1 MLRSCSFLR
10 ERKFSVY
17 TVPEAA
23 TMMFSNGAQQVRD
36 APHSA
41 PTVVLAA
48 AFSDAVRLGQ
58 FTSETTEKQC
68 IEFQSALMRLQV
80 TDLQHQA
87 TTTASSHAAP
97 SRFSH

>member
-1 MLRSCSFLR
+1 MLRLCSYLR
-10 ERKFSVY
+10 QRKFSVY

-36 APHSA
+36 APIA
-41 PTVVLAA
+41 PAVVLAA